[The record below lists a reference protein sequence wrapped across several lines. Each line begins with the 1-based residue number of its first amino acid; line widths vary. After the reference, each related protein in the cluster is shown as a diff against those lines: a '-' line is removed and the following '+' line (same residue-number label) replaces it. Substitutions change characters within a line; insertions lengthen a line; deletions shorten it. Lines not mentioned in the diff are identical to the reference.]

1 VKPAE
6 VPARRQQTATNNC
19 IESGVL
25 LQKFIEINPKN
36 SIPVPDWHRAV
47 IKIGSSLIAEGGKKI
62 STKYLLPIAS
72 FIFEARN
79 QGKEI
84 ILVSSGAVAAGLST
98 QPQMLNKPQRSI
110 PEKQALAAVGQSL
123 MMSTWGRLF
132 DFPCAQLLLT
142 YDDILNRKRFVNAK
156 NTLMEL
162 LKFNVLP
169 IVNENDTV
177 AVDELKVG
185 DNDNLA
191 AYVSVLAEADLLI
204 ICSDIDGL
212 YDADPRTN
220 PDAKLI
226 AKVEKIDEK
235 IYALAGGTRNSVG
248 TGGMRTKIQAAE
260 KATSGGINTLI
271 MNGKKRGYFE
281 LLHNNILCGTIFLK
295 NEKPLAA
302 KKHWMLHA
310 LPSKGMIVVDAGAA
324 QAVGQRNASLLP
336 SGIVAVTGNFQPG
349 DAVTIGFEKDGAFQ
363 PIAKGIT
370 HYGASDLKKIIG
382 KQSHEIEKVLDH
394 FYTEVIVH
402 RENLVLQK

>member
-1 VKPAE
+1 MK
-6 VPARRQQTATNNC
+6 
-19 IESGVL
+19 
-25 LQKFIEINPKN
+25 KFIEIKAKN
-36 SIPVPDWHRAV
+36 SIPVPVWHRAV
-47 IKIGSSLIAEGGKKI
+47 IKIGSSMLAEDGKKI

-98 QPQMLNKPQRSI
+98 QPQLLNKSQRSI

-123 MMSTWGRLF
+123 LMTTWGRLF

-162 LKFNVLP
+162 LKFKVLP

-177 AVDELKVG
+177 SVEELKVG

-212 YDADPRTN
+212 YNADPRTN
-220 PDAKLI
+220 PDAQLI
-226 AKVEKIDEK
+226 EKVEKIDEK
-235 IYALAGGTRNSVG
+235 IYALGGGTRNAVG

-260 KATSGGINTLI
+260 KATSGGINTII

-281 LLHNNILCGTIFLK
+281 LLANDILCGTIFLK
-295 NEKPLAA
+295 NRKPLAA

-310 LPSKGMIVVDAGAA
+310 LPSKGLITVDAGAA
-324 QAVGQRNASLLP
+324 QAVGKRNASLLP
-336 SGIVAVTGNFQPG
+336 SGILEVEGSFQSG
-349 DAVTIGFEKDGAFQ
+349 DAVTIVFEEQDVLH

>member
-1 VKPAE
+1 M
-6 VPARRQQTATNNC
+6 
-19 IESGVL
+19 
-25 LQKFIEINPKN
+25 QKFIEINTQN
-36 SIPVPDWHRAV
+36 SIPVPEWRRAV

-72 FIFEARN
+72 FIFEARS

-98 QPQMLNKPQRSI
+98 QPQLQNKPQRSI

-156 NTLMEL
+156 NTMSEL
-162 LKFNVLP
+162 LKFKVLP

-212 YDADPRTN
+212 YDADPRTK
-220 PDAKLI
+220 PDARLLTR
-226 AKVEKIDEK
+226 VEKIDDG
-235 IYALAGGTRNSVG
+235 IYALAGGTRNSVA

-260 KATSGGINTLI
+260 KATAGGIHTII

-281 LLHNNILCGTIFLK
+281 LLANNILCGTIFLK
-295 NEKPLAA
+295 NPKPLAA
-302 KKHWMLHA
+302 RKHWMLHV
-310 LPSKGMIVVDAGAA
+310 LPSKGMILVDAGAA

-336 SGIVAVTGNFQPG
+336 SGIVEIRGNFEAG
-349 DAVTIGFEKDGAFQ
+349 DAVTIAFEDHGVTQ
-363 PIAKGIT
+363 SLAKGIT
-370 HYGASDLKKIIG
+370 HYGAADLKKIIG

-394 FYTEVIVH
+394 FDTEVIVH
-402 RENLVLQK
+402 RENLVLQQ